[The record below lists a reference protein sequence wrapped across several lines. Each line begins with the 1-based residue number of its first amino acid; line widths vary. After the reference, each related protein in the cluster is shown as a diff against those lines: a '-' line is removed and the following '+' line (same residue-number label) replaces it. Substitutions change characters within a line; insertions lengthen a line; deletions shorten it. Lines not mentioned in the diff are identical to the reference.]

1 VRTTNAPGFP
11 KLFLKVF
18 PRAASQHYIVDNF
31 EVRLNYGVPEETHS
45 ELVELDFQYTEY
57 QVMPQRYF
65 GAAAQGNRLL
75 LQCGNWDLQK
85 NHGYDPNPFN

>member
-18 PRAASQHYIVDNF
+18 PRAATQHYIVDNY

-65 GAAAQGNRLL
+65 GAAAQGNRLV

-85 NHGYDPNPFN
+85 NHG